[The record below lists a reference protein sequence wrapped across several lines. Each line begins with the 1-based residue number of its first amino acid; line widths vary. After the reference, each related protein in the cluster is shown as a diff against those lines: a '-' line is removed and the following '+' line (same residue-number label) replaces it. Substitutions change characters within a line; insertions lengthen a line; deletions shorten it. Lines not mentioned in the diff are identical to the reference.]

1 MGTIVLV
8 LSIFVGQFIAVQSV
22 IKEQDAMFSQ
32 EFPGFIENTVPF
44 PFKRHFDLAPYETVF
59 SSWQTRT
66 PDFHMLAGL
75 PPITNVPK
83 IDVFCDEFTL
93 TLLVDKSSIG
103 VILTGEEMQLG
114 DSCYSNREL
123 PNQFV
128 FTYSLDECGTEH
140 VMQNGLDMFT
150 NSLYLNLKSPPT
162 WWQIPST
169 VHISC
174 IPKRCIYF
182 VKHFVQII
190 QSPPPPASWTST
202 AESNIYKRGQV
213 VNLQVSAITS
223 PKEQLFIQS
232 CYVSVSPEPRTRPRH
247 AVILNKGCTVP
258 FSSHAVVQFVASN
271 RADVVNFVLNTSCL
285 NSEIYI
291 HCSVLVSDQ
300 SVRFGSKSCNYNTIQ
315 SRWDDLSGTEEVCD
329 CCSSKCKGLS
339 VKHLSEDAKAIVSTG
354 PLVIVDKDVKCPEPP
369 VSGPQTSSALELMQ
383 SDGAATE
390 EEIVSGT
397 LSKFSPPPEGVVV
410 AREDPVARLTL
421 WLPGQVQDAEHSE
434 SEDHLKAQLQA
445 SNTVSNDLPELQPST
460 ADLNNKMGDQSANEL
475 SDAHMFLNL
484 LTLTGSVIPH
494 LEKVAIEEESQR
506 KLWFGRSGISRT
518 KALQEVDTIL
528 PTEMTV
534 NVQNQNDFN
543 QMTDE
548 AAPRPQ
554 EETIDAQPIIRSK
567 LQFSKSSD
575 GSQTLSYEEQQG
587 GKSVVRCGMDGIK
600 RQQEPRQRGL
610 FSAFLDLLRR
620 MDKVE

>member
-8 LSIFVGQFIAVQSV
+8 LCVFVGQFIAVQSV
-22 IKEQDAMFSQ
+22 IKEQNAMFSQ
-32 EFPGFIENTVPF
+32 EFLGFIENE
-44 PFKRHFDLAPYETVF
+44 AVF

-66 PDFHMLAGL
+66 PDFHILAGL

-83 IDVFCDEFTL
+83 IEVFCDEFTL
-93 TLLVDKSSIG
+93 TLLVDKSSFG
-103 VILTGEEMQLG
+103 VLLTGEEMQLG

-174 IPKRCIYF
+174 IPKRSYDDDPNLSVLMALRDNGKTFNIRTMN
-182 VKHFVQII
+182 
-190 QSPPPPASWTST
+190 PSWTST

-232 CYVSVSPEPRTRPRH
+232 CYVSMSPEPRTRPRH
-247 AVILNKGCTVP
+247 AVILNKG
-258 FSSHAVVQFVASN
+258 
-271 RADVVNFVLNTSCL
+271 
-285 NSEIYI
+285 
-291 HCSVLVSDQ
+291 VLVSDQ
-300 SVRFGSKSCNYNTIQ
+300 SVTFGSKSCNYNAIQ

-397 LSKFSPPPEGVVV
+397 LSKLSPPPEGVVV

-434 SEDHLKAQLQA
+434 SEDYLKAQLQA

-534 NVQNQNDFN
+534 NVQNQNEFN
-543 QMTDE
+543 QMTEE

>member
-1 MGTIVLV
+1 M
-8 LSIFVGQFIAVQSV
+8 
-22 IKEQDAMFSQ
+22 
-32 EFPGFIENTVPF
+32 
-44 PFKRHFDLAPYETVF
+44 
-59 SSWQTRT
+59 
-66 PDFHMLAGL
+66 
-75 PPITNVPK
+75 
-83 IDVFCDEFTL
+83 
-93 TLLVDKSSIG
+93 
-103 VILTGEEMQLG
+103 
-114 DSCYSNREL
+114 
-123 PNQFV
+123 
-128 FTYSLDECGTEH
+128 
-140 VMQNGLDMFT
+140 
-150 NSLYLNLKSPPT
+150 
-162 WWQIPST
+162 
-169 VHISC
+169 
-174 IPKRCIYF
+174 
-182 VKHFVQII
+182 
-190 QSPPPPASWTST
+190 
-202 AESNIYKRGQV
+202 
-213 VNLQVSAITS
+213 
-223 PKEQLFIQS
+223 
-232 CYVSVSPEPRTRPRH
+232 
-247 AVILNKGCTVP
+247 
-258 FSSHAVVQFVASN
+258 
-271 RADVVNFVLNTSCL
+271 
-285 NSEIYI
+285 
-291 HCSVLVSDQ
+291 
-300 SVRFGSKSCNYNTIQ
+300 
-315 SRWDDLSGTEEVCD
+315 
-329 CCSSKCKGLS
+329 
-339 VKHLSEDAKAIVSTG
+339 
-354 PLVIVDKDVKCPEPP
+354 DKDVKCPEPP

-397 LSKFSPPPEGVVV
+397 LSKLSPPPEGVVV
-410 AREDPVARLTL
+410 AREDPVARLSL

-434 SEDHLKAQLQA
+434 SEDYLKAQLQA

-534 NVQNQNDFN
+534 NVQNQNEFN
-543 QMTDE
+543 QMTEE

-610 FSAFLDLLRR
+610 FSAFLDLLRCLN
-620 MDKVE
+620 